1 MLSIHQDPEEEAILQ
16 AERDAAEERGYPAWA
31 ADWHRA
37 YQASRPKGWTIA
49 ERKAFYARVLDETRP
64 EWNYGPIYLM
74 ANELRT
80 GESNPPS
87 YTQWQQRRDE
97 NAERVEY
104 GKRRHGSAE

>member
-37 YQASRPKGWTIA
+37 YHDSRPKGWTIA
-49 ERKAFYARVLDETRP
+49 ERKAFYTRVLDETRT
-64 EWNYGPIYLM
+64 EWDYGPIYIDATEM
-74 ANELRT
+74 QIGAAEA
-80 GESNPPS
+80 PS
-87 YTQWQQRRDE
+87 YTSAQRRRDE